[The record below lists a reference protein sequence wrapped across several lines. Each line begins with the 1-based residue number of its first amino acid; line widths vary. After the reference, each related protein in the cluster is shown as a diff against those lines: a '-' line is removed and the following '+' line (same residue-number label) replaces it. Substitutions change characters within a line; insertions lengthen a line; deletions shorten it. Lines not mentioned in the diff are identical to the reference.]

1 MLALQERSFLKIFPP
16 KYRIGFFFFSRNLT
30 FTLLYESQIFRK
42 ETEKQQKSLKLAA
55 LYKYIFFNYSS
66 KREIFAMM

>member
-16 KYRIGFFFFSRNLT
+16 KYKIGFFFSRNLT

-55 LYKYIFFNYSS
+55 LYKYIF
-66 KREIFAMM
+66 